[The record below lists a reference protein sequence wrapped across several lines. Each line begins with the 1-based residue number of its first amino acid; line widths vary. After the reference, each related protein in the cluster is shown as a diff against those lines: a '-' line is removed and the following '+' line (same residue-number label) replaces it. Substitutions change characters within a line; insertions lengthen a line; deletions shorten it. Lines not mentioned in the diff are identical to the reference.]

1 MNLETLTIFAVT
13 EKGRNDMPR
22 YIDAD
27 AAVEEARLA
36 YCKDCNSY
44 NGVMCRACAFDDAMS
59 FIEDYPTADVVPK
72 AGVEMLKK
80 IILTN
85 VESTEFEVKE
95 AKARLAREI
104 FEEIEKLIFSKCFSV
119 RADRDVTGL
128 IIDGEMLA
136 ELKKKYTEDQK

>member
-1 MNLETLTIFAVT
+1 M
-13 EKGRNDMPR
+13 R

-59 FIEDYPTADVVPK
+59 FIEDYPAADVVPN

-85 VESTEFEVKE
+85 VEATEFEVKE

-104 FEEIEKLIFSKCFSV
+104 FEDLEMYVEEHNGCSV
-119 RADRDVTGL
+119 NLSRC
-128 IIDGEMLA
+128 EFA
-136 ELKKKYTEDQK
+136 ELKEKYTEGETNVNKAGTEI

>member
-1 MNLETLTIFAVT
+1 MA
-13 EKGRNDMPR
+13 R

-59 FIEDYPTADVVPK
+59 FIEDYPAADVVPN

-85 VESTEFEVKE
+85 VEATEFEVKE
-95 AKARLAREI
+95 AKARLARDIIGIMDKRMEQKTEQCIGVRNEI
-104 FEEIEKLIFSKCFSV
+104 VLGV
-119 RADRDVTGL
+119 YRGQLDAYRDVKE
-128 IIDGEMLA
+128 IIEQ
-136 ELKKKYTEDQK
+136 KYTEDH